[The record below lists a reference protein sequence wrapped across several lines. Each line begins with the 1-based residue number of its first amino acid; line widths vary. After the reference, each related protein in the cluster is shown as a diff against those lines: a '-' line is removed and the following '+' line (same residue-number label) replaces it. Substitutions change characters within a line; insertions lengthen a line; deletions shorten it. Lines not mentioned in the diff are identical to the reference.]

1 MSAAVLAGQDAP
13 NPNGAH
19 PNLPLP
25 PLESEQRL
33 ATSPFEI
40 TAWEKAGGGVT
51 GAKKLTI
58 TFRDRLSVAAK
69 WKRAPSGGDGWNNS
83 PRREIGVYAVQKLFL
98 DAADYLVPPTIV
110 RGIEFEIYRAIEP
123 DPAPNL
129 DGVRCVYGSLAMWM
143 TNCHPPERVLDRA
156 RIARDPRY
164 AYHFGNLNLL
174 HYLVGHRDARTSN
187 FLISNDPDNPQRFSI
202 DNGISFGEKIFN
214 FLVRNFNKL
223 RVRALPRRSIE
234 RLRRV
239 SRADLERLAVLAEL
253 RADDA
258 GVLRHVAPGPN
269 LDPETGNRVR
279 PGVLQIGLTSA
290 EIAAVAQ
297 RMEQLLCRVDQGEL
311 ATF

>member
-1 MSAAVLAGQDAP
+1 MLRTP
-13 NPNGAH
+13 NDAH

-25 PLESEQRL
+25 PLESERRL
-33 ATSPFEI
+33 ATSSFDV
-40 TAWEKAGGGVT
+40 TAWKNAGGGVT

-58 TFRDRLSVAAK
+58 TFREDRLSVAVK
-69 WKRAPSGGDGWNNS
+69 WKRAPTGGDGWNNS

-98 DAADYLVPPTIV
+98 DAGDYLVPPIV
-110 RGIEFEIYRAIEP
+110 ARGIDWQVYRPVEP
-123 DPAPNL
+123 DPSPNL
-129 DGVRCVYGSLAMWM
+129 DGVRCVYGALAMWM
-143 TNCHPPERVLDRA
+143 INCHPAERVFDRD

-174 HYLVGHRDARTSN
+174 HYLVNHRDARTSN
-187 FLISNDPDNPQRFSI
+187 FLVSNDPDNPQLFSV

-214 FLVRNFNKL
+214 FLVRNFNKI
-223 RVRALPRRSIE
+223 RVNALPHRSIE

-239 SRADLERLAVLAEL
+239 SRAELDRLGVLAEL

-279 PGVLQIGLTSA
+279 AGVVQIGLASA
-290 EIAAVAQ
+290 EIDAVAQ
-297 RMEQLLCRVDQGEL
+297 RLEELLRRVDQGEL
-311 ATF
+311 GTF